1 MEQSKINVENKKI
14 KIMKTLKF
22 QLLAM
27 MIIIATVN
35 IATTPTATAQR
46 RSTKNSGTEK
56 PVEKDSRSRA
66 NTIRKKSTFKNYD
79 SRQQSPRRTT
89 IRGNRNEQRVD
100 SGTVVRKS
108 RTSAKPAQR
117 STVTRNSGSA
127 SERSTATVR
136 QPQQSRQTVRK
147 TTPIN
152 NRNRSTNNR
161 VSRDQN
167 QSKQRNGT
175 NINRIPSQPADRYKS
190 SVRRSTT
197 ARKARTNKRV
207 ADTPSPTTRNIN
219 SHNFYRH
226 DNNDRRY
233 TPNKNYHGS
242 NNYWSNNYRPKSMN
256 YNHSSRNFYRKYN
269 YRNYNHWDRRWEN
282 YRWNVSSWRDY
293 YNGYNPYSYRYN
305 KYYYHHPVYGDVISR
320 FVFHP
325 NIFIH
330 NHHQYYCYNG
340 HFFRFLRGV
349 GYVLVDLPFGMVF
362 QQLPLDYDQVYINGY
377 LYFRVGNLF
386 FEYTDYGYQLV
397 HYPERYYSYN
407 DDYINHGYIFDDEV
421 YFNN

>member
-1 MEQSKINVENKKI
+1 
-14 KIMKTLKF
+14 MKSLKF

-35 IATTPTATAQR
+35 ITTTLTATAQR
-46 RSTKNSGTEK
+46 RSTQNSGTEK
-56 PVEKDSRSRA
+56 QVEKDSKSRA
-66 NTIRKKSTFKNYD
+66 NTIQKKSTFKNYD

-89 IRGNRNEQRVD
+89 IRSNRNIQRENP
-100 SGTVVRKS
+100 GTAVRQT
-108 RTSAKPAQR
+108 RPSAKPARQP
-117 STVTRNSGSA
+117 TVTRNS
-127 SERSTATVR
+127 RSTNGRSAATLR
-136 QPQQSRQTVRK
+136 QPQQSRETVRK

-152 NRNRSTNNR
+152 NRNRSTSNR
-161 VSRDQN
+161 VYRERN
-167 QSKQRNGT
+167 QSGQRNGT
-175 NINRIPSQPADRYKS
+175 TINRTPSQPDDRYKS
-190 SVRRSTT
+190 SVRRSTS
-197 ARKARTNKRV
+197 AREARPDNSAVNTR
-207 ADTPSPTTRNIN
+207 SGTTRNIN
-219 SHNFYRH
+219 SRNFYRH

-242 NNYWSNNYRPKSMN
+242 NNYWSNNYRPRSMN

-282 YRWNVSSWRDY
+282 YRWNVGSWRDY

-305 KYYYHHPVYGDVISR
+305 KYYYQHPVYGDVIRR
-320 FVFHP
+320 FVFQP
-325 NIFIH
+325 NVFIH

-340 HFFRFLRGV
+340 HFFRYLRGV

-377 LYFRVGNLF
+377 LYFRVGNMF
-386 FEYTDYGYQLV
+386 FEYTDYGYRLV

-407 DDYINHGYIFDDEV
+407 NDYINQGYIFDDDV
-421 YFNN
+421 YY